1 MKIPDTVYKEFLFIV
16 NLHIFFFSPSS
27 SLEQTLLS
35 GKSFAYSQT
44 EQLPNLSP
52 SLDTLI
58 ATLSAFLFLNSEF

>member
-16 NLHIFFFSPSS
+16 NLHIFFSPSS
-27 SLEQTLLS
+27 SLEQALLS
-35 GKSFAYSQT
+35 GKSFAYSET
-44 EQLPNLSP
+44 EQLPKLSP